1 LPGAEAGAW
10 PEITLPEITL
20 PEITLPEITLPEIT
34 LPEITLRV
42 SFCKAVVRKV
52 EPWPTLARGISS

>member
-1 LPGAEAGAW
+1 LPGTEAGAW
-10 PEITLPEITL
+10 
-20 PEITLPEITLPEIT
+20 PEIT

-52 EPWPTLARGISS
+52 EPWPNLARGISS